1 METLIE
7 QHGEYGPIQI
17 METAV
22 AYYQLDDEKVSF
34 GHSKKHF
41 KTFRIQYYRLRMKL
55 NDLIISKSRFDDFYA
70 SRHFGQFIIYVSF
83 LVSTNHRLVLLYSD
97 FLDVGNETNIKSS
110 IRRAFGRTERWTN
123 TDSRA

>member
-1 METLIE
+1 MSIALKQVMETLIE

-41 KTFRIQYYRLRMKL
+41 NFVFS
-55 NDLIISKSRFDDFYA
+55 II
-70 SRHFGQFIIYVSF
+70 V
-83 LVSTNHRLVLLYSD
+83 
-97 FLDVGNETNIKSS
+97 
-110 IRRAFGRTERWTN
+110 
-123 TDSRA
+123 

>member
-34 GHSKKHF
+34 GHSKNISF
-41 KTFRIQYYRLRMKL
+41 QKTF
-55 NDLIISKSRFDDFYA
+55 S
-70 SRHFGQFIIYVSF
+70 
-83 LVSTNHRLVLLYSD
+83 VLSSE
-97 FLDVGNETNIKSS
+97 NET
-110 IRRAFGRTERWTN
+110 ER
-123 TDSRA
+123 SYYFKESLR

>member
-34 GHSKKHF
+34 GHSK
-41 KTFRIQYYRLRMKL
+41 
-55 NDLIISKSRFDDFYA
+55 NISISY
-70 SRHFGQFIIYVSF
+70 S
-83 LVSTNHRLVLLYSD
+83 VLSSE
-97 FLDVGNETNIKSS
+97 NETKRSYYFKES
-110 IRRAFGRTERWTN
+110 LR
-123 TDSRA
+123 

>member
-34 GHSKKHF
+34 GHSK
-41 KTFRIQYYRLRMKL
+41 
-55 NDLIISKSRFDDFYA
+55 NISFQISY
-70 SRHFGQFIIYVSF
+70 
-83 LVSTNHRLVLLYSD
+83 
-97 FLDVGNETNIKSS
+97 
-110 IRRAFGRTERWTN
+110 
-123 TDSRA
+123 

>member
-34 GHSKKHF
+34 GHSK
-41 KTFRIQYYRLRMKL
+41 
-55 NDLIISKSRFDDFYA
+55 NISF
-70 SRHFGQFIIYVSF
+70 QFS
-83 LVSTNHRLVLLYSD
+83 VLSSE
-97 FLDVGNETNIKSS
+97 NET
-110 IRRAFGRTERWTN
+110 ER
-123 TDSRA
+123 SYYFKESLR

>member
-34 GHSKKHF
+34 GHSK
-41 KTFRIQYYRLRMKL
+41 
-55 NDLIISKSRFDDFYA
+55 NISKNIS
-70 SRHFGQFIIYVSF
+70 S
-83 LVSTNHRLVLLYSD
+83 VLSSE
-97 FLDVGNETNIKSS
+97 NET
-110 IRRAFGRTERWTN
+110 ER
-123 TDSRA
+123 SYYFKESLR

>member
-34 GHSKKHF
+34 GHSK
-41 KTFRIQYYRLRMKL
+41 T
-55 NDLIISKSRFDDFYA
+55 ISFQNISY
-70 SRHFGQFIIYVSF
+70 S
-83 LVSTNHRLVLLYSD
+83 VLSSE
-97 FLDVGNETNIKSS
+97 NET
-110 IRRAFGRTERWTN
+110 ERS
-123 TDSRA
+123 DYFKESLR

>member
-34 GHSKKHF
+34 GHSK
-41 KTFRIQYYRLRMKL
+41 
-55 NDLIISKSRFDDFYA
+55 NISKNIFSIIVWEWNWTILLFQRVA
-70 SRHFGQFIIYVSF
+70 SMIFMPRGILVNLSF
-83 LVSTNHRLVLLYSD
+83 M
-97 FLDVGNETNIKSS
+97 
-110 IRRAFGRTERWTN
+110 
-123 TDSRA
+123 